1 MDAATVAKLERLAAA
16 GIELVPVPGLTRY
29 FVFARDGFA
38 SLVER
43 SGAGFGRIGAA
54 GRVTERGFAAL
65 VWRDG
70 AAYFVAKQYEE
81 LAGEGD
87 VERLRRFSA
96 DLEAALG

>member
-1 MDAATVAKLERLAAA
+1 MEAATMAKLERLAAA
-16 GIELVPVPGLTRY
+16 RIELIPIPGLERY

-43 SGAGFGRIGAA
+43 RGAGFGRVGAA

-65 VWRDG
+65 VWRDDE
-70 AAYFVAKQYEE
+70 AFFVAKQFEE
-81 LAGEGD
+81 RAGAED
-87 VERLRRFSA
+87 VERLRRFSE